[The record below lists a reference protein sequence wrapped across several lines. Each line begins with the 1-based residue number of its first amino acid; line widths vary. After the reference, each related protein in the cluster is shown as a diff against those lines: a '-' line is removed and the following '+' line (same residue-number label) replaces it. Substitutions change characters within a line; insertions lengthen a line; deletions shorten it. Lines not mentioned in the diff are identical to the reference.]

1 MIQADIDPIL
11 AEFGDAGRDALIPI
25 LQAVQER
32 NGYLSRESM
41 EQIGRH
47 LDLPVSKVYGVATFY
62 NQFRFQPRGKFH
74 IQVCRGTACHVKGSA
89 KVRMQSGNPSRWNP
103 GRRQGRVVQPRGGGM
118 RRRLWSG
125 AGDLCQWRVPRRRH
139 AGRCN
144 EDRGFLSEK
153 GDGQWLSRHVLV
165 DRAVAME
172 AGRRPAESPAWPLF

>member
-25 LQAVQER
+25 LQAVQDR

-89 KVRMQSGNPSRWNP
+89 KVLDAIRQALKVEP
-103 GRRQGRVVQPRGGGM
+103 GQTTKDGMFSLEVVACV
-118 RRRLWSG
+118 G
-125 AGDLCQWRVPRRRH
+125 ACGLAPVICVNGEFH
-139 AGRCN
+139 AGVTP
-144 EDRGFLSEK
+144 EGATK
-153 GDGQWLSRHVLV
+153 LV
-165 DRAVAME
+165 SSY
-172 AGRRPAESPAWPLF
+172 RRKATDNG